1 MRTMLR
7 FKFPVDAGNDIIR
20 TGKIGKVFEQLTA
33 DLKPEAAYFYPEAGE
48 RGGIMVFD
56 MQDESWIAG
65 VVERFSFG
73 LHAKIELMPVMNQ
86 DDLQKAL
93 AGIEEIVKNYA

>member
-7 FKFPVDAGNDIIR
+7 FKFPVGPGNEVIR
-20 TGKIGKVFEQLTA
+20 SGKIGKFFEQLMA

-56 MQDESWIAG
+56 MQDASWVAG
-65 VVERFSFG
+65 VVERFKFG
-73 LHAKIELMPVMNQ
+73 LQAHIELMPVMNQ

-93 AGIEEIVKNYA
+93 AGVDEIIKNYG